1 MFFFLKL
8 LIKGTLMKAIG
19 QSASIKDF
27 KDFNYIYIDKTEQIY
42 SLLGQRRVFFLVLE
56 DLVNH

>member
-1 MFFFLKL
+1 
-8 LIKGTLMKAIG
+8 MKAIG